1 VAVFGGLWLLW
12 CVVVGCDWWVV
23 VAVVV
28 VAVVVV
34 AVVVRLIKLRRVD
47 NSSSS
52 FWFPKDSK

>member
-1 VAVFGGLWLLW
+1 
-12 CVVVGCDWWVV
+12 VVVGCDWWVVVAVVV